1 MKEICALIA
10 GALGLLGFT
19 GGVMVGSNYSSKA
32 LAKLEAEVATAK
44 KVQEVELQRLMD
56 YSQQLEAQLRQRNV
70 QIRTVTK
77 EIVREIPTLVGDGV
91 CINPGWVRVH
101 DAAAAGVS
109 VGPSEF
115 VGPAPDVT
123 AARAAEV
130 VAQNYGECLVWR
142 EQVLGWQKWH
152 GEESESK
159 KRINS
164 ILRAQ

>member
-1 MKEICALIA
+1 VREVCALIA
-10 GALGLLGFT
+10 GGLALLAFTLGV
-19 GGVMVGSNYSSKA
+19 GVGSHFSAKS
-32 LAKLEAEVATAK
+32 LAKLQAEIGVAT
-44 KVQEVELQRLMD
+44 KVHEAELQRLTE
-56 YSQQLEAQLRQRNV
+56 YGQQLEAQLKQRNV

-77 EIVREIPTLVGDGV
+77 EIVREIPKLVGDGV

-109 VGPSEF
+109 VGASEF

-130 VAQNYGECLVWR
+130 VAQNYGECLIWR
-142 EQVLGWQKWH
+142 EQLLGWQKWH
-152 GEESESK
+152 GEETESK

>member
-1 MKEICALIA
+1 VKEICALVA

-19 GGVMVGSNYSSKA
+19 GGVMVGSHYSSKA

-56 YSQQLEAQLRQRNV
+56 YSQQLEAQLKQRNV

-77 EIVREIPTLVGDGV
+77 EIVREIPKLVGDGV

-109 VGPSEF
+109 IGSGEF